1 MNDVEFVNA
10 YIVKLKATIDD
21 LLNKNIILET
31 RLSLLEPK
39 VAQYQT
45 EIAALQQKINTKEKK
60 EKKTEESTF

>member
-39 VAQYQT
+39 VAQYQA
-45 EIAALQQKINTKEKK
+45 EITTLQQKINTKEKK
-60 EKKTEESTF
+60 EKKTEETSF

>member
-39 VAQYQT
+39 VTQYQT
-45 EIAALQQKINTKEKK
+45 ELAALQQKLTSKEKK
-60 EKKTEESTF
+60 EKKTEENTF

>member
-39 VAQYQT
+39 VAQYQA
-45 EIAALQQKINTKEKK
+45 EITTLQQKINTKEKK
-60 EKKTEESTF
+60 EKKIEESTF

>member
-1 MNDVEFVNA
+1 MNDVEFVNV

-45 EIAALQQKINTKEKK
+45 ELATLQQKLTSKEKK
-60 EKKTEESTF
+60 EKKTEENTF

>member
-39 VAQYQT
+39 VAQYQA

-60 EKKTEESTF
+60 EKKIEESTF